1 MNYLEFTFKLDQIEP
16 YRDMLVYYLNELNF
30 ETHQETETGLLS
42 YVQKTD
48 YIEGTVAEIVS
59 ELGTKVE
66 FDFKEIEQQN
76 WNAVWE
82 AAFDPVHVTN
92 DCVICAPFHNIPDKP
107 YKIVLSPKMAFG
119 TGHHATTYLMSK
131 QLLEENLVDQKVL
144 DMGCGTSVLAIL
156 AEKLGASPIE
166 AIDIDE
172 WAYHNSLENLEL
184 NQCSKIKVEQGDASL
199 LRNRLYNL
207 ILANINKNILLQDM
221 QQYAN
226 CLKPQGVILFS
237 GFYQADIDD
246 IVDRG
251 EKFGLS
257 FVTHYLKD
265 DWAMVKMIK
274 L

>member
-16 YRDMLVYYLNELNF
+16 YRDMLIYYLNELNF
-30 ETHQETETGLLS
+30 ETHQEVEDGLVSYIQKSDHQEGAVENVLS
-42 YVQKTD
+42 
-48 YIEGTVAEIVS
+48 S
-59 ELGTKVE
+59 LGTKV
-66 FDFKEIEQQN
+66 DVSFKEIEQQN

-82 AAFDPVHVTN
+82 AAFDPVYVTE
-92 DCVICAPFHNIPDKP
+92 DCIICAPFHNIPDKP

-131 QLLEENLVDQKVL
+131 QLLNEDIKGQLIL

-156 AEKLGASPIE
+156 AEKLEASSID

-172 WAYHNSLENLEL
+172 WAYHNSIENLTL
-184 NQCSKIKVEQGDASL
+184 NNCSKIKVEKGDATL

-221 QQYAN
+221 EQYAS
-226 CLKPQGVILFS
+226 CLKPDGVILFS
-237 GFYQADIDD
+237 GFYEPDITD
-246 IVDRG
+246 VVAAG

-257 FVTHYLKD
+257 FVSQDLKD